1 MSKRLIR
8 AFLFVLILFG
18 MGIAPLPAR
27 AESPERRAALK
38 LCRQKYRETM
48 KGSKYLK
55 GADRRARMAAARE
68 ERQKCRSLAPKR

>member
-1 MSKRLIR
+1 MSKRLMR
-8 AFLFVLILFG
+8 SFLLASILFG
-18 MGIAPLPAR
+18 MTVAPLPAR

-48 KGSKYLK
+48 KGAKYLK
-55 GADRRARMAAARE
+55 GADRRARQAAARE